1 MDETLRI
8 KLTVDTSEIKSS
20 IAQTKQT
27 LASVGN
33 GSQQTT
39 QATKQTEASIQSLKD
54 TMAQVRNMS
63 MFDLILEGL
72 DKMRGSFR
80 KAKAEIHGLG
90 GAFDMFRNMKLSFG
104 SSENFTKNTEFF
116 DASFSNRLK
125 HSINS
130 MTLGFQGIG
139 KSFKELGAGIKAA
152 MGTFSSLLAILALVV
167 AAIAAIVALT
177 KSAINTA
184 KKIRELNIEANKVN
198 MTIQAY
204 QEWGY
209 VLKQC
214 GIEVESLTNFVK
226 KLAEK
231 QKEVVSG
238 SEESI
243 SAFKELGLSAS
254 EVAGMGQEELF
265 NETITRLQQV
275 EDTTKRTALAYRI
288 FTDDAVNLNAVL
300 HLSNA
305 ETQSL
310 INSYYALGAAPTET
324 LIERSNT
331 LSATTTNLSYAWQ
344 GLKNT
349 FSEIVLPV
357 IIKVVEWIT
366 IAIMAVNAF
375 LKTIFGIE
383 LVGKKTST
391 SLDKGSSGF
400 KGITSGIK
408 GATAAA
414 KEFLRY
420 TMGFDELNVIPDN
433 KASSGGSSGGSG
445 SGISAGGIGGG
456 FSAELP
462 EFKTPD
468 ISGIME
474 WLGKFKNIIQDVLT
488 FSLMGIGIV
497 YALIM
502 LFGGPACFSGV
513 IAGLALAG
521 VGFAIGNVEGSTFDR
536 YGEKIKPLVDS
547 VIKWFKD
554 TVETIKEFCKNLKER
569 FGEIIK
575 WIDEKFIQPFVNFFK
590 DAWAKIKEFFA
601 PAVKWFS
608 ELFGSISA
616 TVKSVVEVIKGLFKG
631 AWDGIKIIWGVV
643 VSWFNENIVVPLKTK
658 FTEIW
663 TTVKTKAKEAWE
675 GIKAVFSPVVEWFK
689 EKFSAAWKKVK
700 EVFSAAGEIFQGIK
714 EAISS
719 VFKTVVNHIID
730 GLNRV
735 IAIPFNKIN
744 NMLNKIREVEVA
756 GFQPFKPYIKYN
768 AVSVPQIPKLAKG
781 GIAVSSVLA
790 NIGEAGKE
798 AVLPLEHNTGWMDI
812 LADKIASR
820 NSSPSRIVLMVGER
834 ELGYATINSIN
845 GITEQTGSLQLKL
858 V

>member
-1 MDETLRI
+1 MEETLKI
-8 KLTVDTSEIKSS
+8 KLTVDTSEIKTSV
-20 IAQTKQT
+20 AQAKQT

-54 TMAQVRNMS
+54 TMDQVRNLS
-63 MFDLILEGL
+63 MFDLLLKGL
-72 DKMRGSFR
+72 DKAKDSFK
-80 KAKAEIHGLG
+80 KAKAEVHGLG
-90 GAFDMFRNMKLSFG
+90 GALDMFRNMKLSFG

-116 DASFSNRLK
+116 NASFGNRLK
-125 HSINS
+125 HLVNS
-130 MTLGFQGIG
+130 MVLGFKGIG
-139 KSFKELGAGIKAA
+139 SSFKHLGAALKAIGA
-152 MGTFSSLLAILALVV
+152 SLTSVAAIIAIVL
-167 AAIAAIVALT
+167 AAIAAVVALT
-177 KSAINTA
+177 KSVMNTA
-184 KKIRELNIEANKVN
+184 KEIRKLNIEANKVN
-198 MTIQAY
+198 MSIQAY

-214 GIEVESLTNFVK
+214 GIEVENLTNFVK

-238 SEESI
+238 SAESI
-243 SAFKELGLSAS
+243 AAFKELGLSAN
-254 EVAGMGQEELF
+254 EVASMGQEELF
-265 NETITRLQQV
+265 QETITRLQQV
-275 EDTTKRTALAYRI
+275 EDTTKRTSLAYRI

-310 INSYYALGAAPTET
+310 MNNYYALGAAPTQT

-331 LSATTTNLSYAWQ
+331 LSATTTNLSYAWE

-349 FSEIVLPV
+349 LAEVILPV

-366 IAIMAVNAF
+366 IAVLAVNAF
-375 LKTIFGIE
+375 LKTIFGVE

-391 SLDKGSSGF
+391 SLDKGSNSF

-433 KASSGGSSGGSG
+433 KASTGGSSGSSG
-445 SGISAGGIGGG
+445 SGINAGGIGGG
-456 FSAELP
+456 FSASLP

-468 ISGIME
+468 ISRFTE
-474 WLGKFKNIIQDVLT
+474 WLAKFKNIIQDVLT
-488 FSLMGIGIV
+488 VGLMGFGIV
-497 YALIM
+497 YAFAMAITGFNIPGIL
-502 LFGGPACFSGV
+502 
-513 IAGLALAG
+513 AGLALAG
-521 VGFAIGNVEGSTFDR
+521 VGFSIGNAEGSTFDR
-536 YGEKIKPLVDS
+536 WGDKIKVLVDK
-547 VIKWFKD
+547 IIAWFKD
-554 TVETIKEFCKNLKER
+554 TVEAIKNFCKNISER
-569 FGEIIK
+569 FSEIIK
-575 WIDEKFIQPFVNFFK
+575 WIDEKFIQPFVGFFK
-590 DAWAKIKEFFA
+590 SAWEKIKEFFS
-601 PAVKWFS
+601 PAIKWFS

-616 TVKSVVEVIKGLFKG
+616 TVKSVIDVIVGLFKG
-631 AWDGIKIIWGVV
+631 SWETIKIVWGVLI
-643 VSWFNENIVVPLKTK
+643 SWFSEKIFIPLKTK

-675 GIKAVFSPVVEWFK
+675 GIKAVFSPIVEWFK
-689 EKFSAAWKKVK
+689 TKFTEAWAGVKKV
-700 EVFSAAGEIFQGIK
+700 FSTAGEIFNGIK

-744 NMLNKIREVEVA
+744 GMLNKIRSVEVA
-756 GFQPFKPYIKYN
+756 GIQPFKDYIKYN
-768 AVSVPQIPKLAKG
+768 AISVPQIPKLAKG

-820 NSSPSRIVLMVGER
+820 NSSPSRIVLMVGEK